1 MAPHTTRPRGRRQ
14 SVPASRQF
22 ASALQRAYLRAV
34 HVLAIDQGT
43 SSTKALVVAPAGD
56 ILALAEVAVH
66 PKIVDGGGVEQ
77 DPEELWASILTA
89 GRQAVAHAAVPINA
103 VGLANQGETILAWD
117 RSSGAPLS
125 TALSWQD
132 RRATEVCERLRPQAE
147 SLRALTG
154 LPLDPYF
161 AAPKIAWL
169 RAHVTRDGVCTTT
182 DTWLLHRLTGAFVTD
197 AATASRTLLMD
208 LSSGRWSPR
217 ACSVF
222 GVDPE
227 SLPTITGC
235 AEAIGETSAFG
246 ATAPVAGHAV
256 DQQAAL
262 FAQAC
267 FDRGEAKCT
276 YGTGAFLLATT
287 GAQPTRSGAGLATC
301 VAWRLGGETTYCLDG
316 QVYTVGAAVNWLQ
329 RIGVINDPSDLDS
342 SEGDS
347 SHRSD
352 VVFVPALAGL
362 AAPFWRPAARGSFVG
377 LSLATQRG
385 DLIRAVIDG
394 IAAQVA
400 WLARAAGDDLGRPLS
415 RLRVDGGLT
424 RSRVLMQTQADL
436 LQIPIE
442 VSASPHATALG
453 VAALARLGVGG
464 AKTPA
469 EAVGRRAAVVT
480 YEPHLSSDEAAARLR
495 RWHDVAT
502 ATMVL

>member
-1 MAPHTTRPRGRRQ
+1 MTGVRR
-14 SVPASRQF
+14 SGF
-22 ASALQRAYLRAV
+22 ASSLRRAYLRAV

-43 SSTKALVVAPAGD
+43 SSTKALVVSPTGE

-66 PKIVDGGGVEQ
+66 PMPVDGGGVEQ
-77 DPEELWASILTA
+77 APEELWASVLAA
-89 GRQAVAHAAVPINA
+89 GHQAVARAAVPIAA

-125 TALSWQD
+125 VALSWQD
-132 RRATEVCERLRPQAE
+132 RRATKVCERLSPHAE

-154 LPLDPYF
+154 LALDPYF
-161 AAPKIAWL
+161 VAPKIAWL

-208 LSSGRWSPR
+208 LSTGRWSPE
-217 ACSVF
+217 ACTLF

-227 SLPTITGC
+227 SLPTIAGC

-246 ATAPVAGHAV
+246 ATAPVAGLAV

-262 FAQAC
+262 FGQAC
-267 FDRGEAKCT
+267 FNRGDAKCT

-287 GAQPTRSGAGLATC
+287 GPLPTRSGAGLATS
-301 VAWRLGGETTYCLDG
+301 VAWRLGADTTYCLDG

-329 RIGVINDPSDLDS
+329 QIGVINDPSDLDTS
-342 SEGDS
+342 GGDS
-347 SHRSD
+347 SHRSG

-377 LSLATQRG
+377 LSLATQRC
-385 DLIRAVIDG
+385 DLVRAVVDG

-400 WLARAAGDDLGRPLS
+400 WLARAAGEDLGHPLA

-436 LQIPIE
+436 LQVPIE

-453 VAALARLGVGG
+453 VAALARLGIGG

-469 EAVGRRAAVVT
+469 EAVTREAAAVI
-480 YEPHLSSDEAAARLR
+480 YEPHLSRDEAEARLR
-495 RWHDVAT
+495 RWRSVAE
-502 ATMVL
+502 ATMAL